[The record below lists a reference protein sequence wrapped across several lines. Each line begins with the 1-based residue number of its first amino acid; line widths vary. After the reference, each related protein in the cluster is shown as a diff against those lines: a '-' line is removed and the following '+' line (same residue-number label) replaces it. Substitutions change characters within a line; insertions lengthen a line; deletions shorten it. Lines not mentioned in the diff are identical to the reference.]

1 MAKFEK
7 IIGYESL
14 SEDEQRANEKEVK
27 DFFTKCKRQNRRN
40 VDNFRP
46 PVDPFLSHLK
56 SNRQKGKVKDA
67 RLKKQK
73 QKQHFRDARRTLK
86 EKRVRPKKA
95 NPNDVRIK
103 SLLNDPDAYNEL
115 TTEHDEALAEEELFR
130 NQKRNWNETHAEYVK
145 RVKREER
152 IKVLRRLVPKRICPI
167 CNGKKI
173 NTNQWIVL
181 NYIDRQNTG
190 FDCICKSCWMK
201 HKNKT
206 VSREDVLD
214 EIVPDRKCPLCQRF
228 NYKSRQWI
236 VQKETKTCI
245 CKSCW
250 MSKGK

>member
-1 MAKFEK
+1 MDKFEK

-67 RLKKQK
+67 RRKKQK
-73 QKQHFRDARRTLK
+73 QKQRFRDARRTFN
-86 EKRVRPKKA
+86 EQRIRPKKV
-95 NPNDVRIK
+95 NPIDVRIK
-103 SLLNDPDAYNEL
+103 YLLNNPDDYYEIVD
-115 TTEHDEALAEEELFR
+115 THSEVLAEEELFR
-130 NQKRNWNETHAEYVK
+130 NQKRNWDETHPEYVK

-152 IKVLRRLVPKRICPI
+152 KRTLRRLVPKRICPL
-167 CNGKKI
+167 CNKKKI
-173 NTNQWIVL
+173 NSNQWVIL

-190 FDCICKSCWMK
+190 YDCICKSCWMR

-206 VSREDVLD
+206 VTRQVVLD
-214 EIVPDRKCPLCQRF
+214 KIVPDRKCPTCQRF
-228 NYKSRQWI
+228 NFKSRQWI
-236 VQKETKTCI
+236 VVKETETCI